1 MGANLWAD
9 LHAKFY
15 SRLGKKLEK
24 SMKLTSFSNKSMKKS
39 GQSNVILKEQEVT
52 WYFCEWKYLLFDIWI
67 GDDMITQW
75 TYKITF
81 SFSYR
86 MKAFCW

>member
-52 WYFCEWKYLLFDIWI
+52 
-67 GDDMITQW
+67 
-75 TYKITF
+75 
-81 SFSYR
+81 
-86 MKAFCW
+86 